1 MAQDTDN
8 RETTGKR
15 TPERS
20 ASGRSTGASG
30 RSAST
35 SGRGTSTSGGSRSA
49 GSRSTATRSATG
61 TATKKRVS
69 KKKKRQQRNRM
80 ILFALIFALAV
91 TGVVFLVTKLT
102 KNNTDT
108 RTTPTA
114 TPGGSSKVTQ
124 PVNPTGEVTP
134 DPNDPTGDPDIDW
147 KTMPL
152 TGLAFTEA
160 MSSNS
165 KYAALNNNYCDWI
178 ELTNVSTEP
187 IRLSDYWI
195 SDSKTNPQKFQLP
208 DVTLQAGERYIVYC
222 NGVGEGNQALFKIS
236 SSGEKVYLSNAEGFC
251 DRIKVPSDLIPDTS
265 YGRKDGEW
273 LYFDDPT
280 PGTENGYGYAA
291 RTSVPEANY
300 ASGIYDKELQVTL
313 FGEGDIYYTTDGSR
327 PTTSSK
333 KYGGAIIVSDVTT
346 IRTFAVKDG
355 RESEMTAYTYVI
367 NKTHDLPILVMSG
380 PYDKTLGPNGVVH
393 RYKKADSVEA
403 EVMLTLIEGG
413 EEKFSVPC
421 GITLSGNNGGSRDIP
436 KKNFNIKFRSAYGA
450 SKLNYKVFDD
460 LDIESFDS
468 LRLKGGAEDFYKS
481 IIRDEFM
488 THMVIGNTALEA
500 QASKPVVLY
509 FDGEYWG
516 IYFLR
521 ERFSDDYVA
530 SHYNVSE
537 ESVNLLQGVNAS
549 PEVGTAADFNE
560 LCTYVKNHD
569 LNKQENYDYVASR
582 IDLDSLMDFY
592 ICRSYMGDTDIG
604 ANVRYFRTTE
614 GDNKWRWMYYD
625 LDWGFLDQKQYPNR
639 QLTNILKKDSN
650 FKLQQLAWKIIHS
663 KQGQD
668 AYLKRCAQLMNTF
681 LNEEYITKEI
691 DFWKAAIESE
701 VPADREYW
709 SKAAKAYYQAHPEI
723 EPHYSVSAAVSTWN
737 AEIDRLYKFV
747 KDGARDQ
754 KVLKDLKSYFGLSD
768 AQMKEYFGDK
778 YKP

>member
-8 RETTGKR
+8 RETGKR
-15 TPERS
+15 APERS
-20 ASGRSTGASG
+20 AAGRSTAGRSTGTSG
-30 RSAST
+30 RS
-35 SGRGTSTSGGSRSA
+35 TSTSGGSRSTA
-49 GSRSTATRSATG
+49 GKSTAARSATG
-61 TATKKRVS
+61 TTAKKRVS
-69 KKKKRQQRNRM
+69 KKKKRQQRNKM

-91 TGVVFLVTKLT
+91 TGVVFLLSKLKKDDPGTKTLPT
-102 KNNTDT
+102 
-108 RTTPTA
+108 TTPGA
-114 TPGGSSKVTQ
+114 SSQVTQ

-134 DPNDPTGDPDIDW
+134 DPNNPTGDPDIDW

-165 KYAALNNNYCDWI
+165 KYAALNGDYCDWI

-187 IRLSDYWI
+187 IRLSDYWL

-222 NGVGEGNQALFKIS
+222 NGVGEGNQASFKIS

-280 PGTENGYGYAA
+280 PGSENGAGYAA

-300 ASGIYDKELQVTL
+300 ASGIYNTELQVTL

-327 PTTSSK
+327 PTTSST
-333 KYGGAIIVSDVTT
+333 KYSGAIPVSDVTT

-367 NKTHDLPILVMSG
+367 NKIHDLPVLVVSG
-380 PYDKTLGPNGVVH
+380 PYDKTLGPNGVVALN
-393 RYKKADSVEA
+393 KKGSGIEV
-403 EVMLTLIEGG
+403 EVMMTLIEGG

-421 GITLSGNNGGSRDIP
+421 GISLSGNNNGSRDIP
-436 KKNFNIKFRSAYGA
+436 KKNFNVKFRSSYGA

-460 LDIESFDS
+460 LEIETFDS
-468 LRLKGGAEDFYKS
+468 LRLKGGAEDWNS
-481 IIRDEFM
+481 AIIRDEFM

-509 FDGEYWG
+509 FAGEYWG
-516 IYFLR
+516 IYFIR
-521 ERFSDDYVA
+521 ERFSEEYVA
-530 SHYNVSE
+530 THYDVSE
-537 ESVNLLQGVNAS
+537 ESVDLLQGVYAM
-549 PEVGTAADFNE
+549 EEAGTAEDFNA
-560 LCTYVKNHD
+560 LCSFAQKND
-569 LNKQENYDYVASR
+569 LSKQENYEYIASR

-604 ANVRYFRTTE
+604 ANVRFFRTTE

-625 LDWGFLDQKQYPNR
+625 LDWGFLDQKRYPKR
-639 QLTNILKKDSN
+639 QLSNILTNSSSHKM
-650 FKLQQLAWKIIHS
+650 QVLAWKIIHTP
-663 KQGQD
+663 QGKD

-691 DFWKAAIESE
+691 DTWKAIIESE
-701 VPADREYW
+701 IPNDRKRW
-709 SKAAKAYYQAHPEI
+709 GM
-723 EPHYSVSAAVSTWN
+723 SVSGWNSAV
-737 AEIDRLYKFV
+737 AKLYEFV
-747 KDGARDQ
+747 KDGARD
-754 KVLKDLKSYFGLSD
+754 KNVLKDLKSYFGLSD